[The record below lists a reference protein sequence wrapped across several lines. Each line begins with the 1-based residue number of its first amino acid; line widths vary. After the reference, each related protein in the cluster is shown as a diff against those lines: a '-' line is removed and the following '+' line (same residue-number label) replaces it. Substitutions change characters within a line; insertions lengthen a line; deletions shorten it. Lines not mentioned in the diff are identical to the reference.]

1 MEPLM
6 RVKPPE
12 PGARAILGRDAGVN
26 RAFEAGPALLPAGE
40 PVIRF
45 CPPRTIG
52 KEDIE
57 TGLEILDRLMEGVR
71 AT

>member
-1 MEPLM
+1 
-6 RVKPPE
+6 
-12 PGARAILGRDAGVN
+12 VN
-26 RAFEAGPALLPAGE
+26 RAFEAGPALFPAGE

-45 CPPRTIG
+45 CPPLTIG